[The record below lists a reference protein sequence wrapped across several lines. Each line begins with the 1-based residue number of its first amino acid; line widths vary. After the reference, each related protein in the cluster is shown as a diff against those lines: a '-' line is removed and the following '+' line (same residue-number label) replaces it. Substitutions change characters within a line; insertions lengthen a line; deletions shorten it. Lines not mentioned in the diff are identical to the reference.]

1 MNDTELQ
8 NILMVM
14 RMVIAPVAISIML
27 ISLTSYLKFR
37 NWRLLFLSV
46 AFFLLSIPPTIHLI
60 AYSGLVSQ
68 LPAGSSSVLYGIS
81 FIFST
86 ASVVSFAL
94 LAYVYFNERKTQSI
108 EISRTQWVVGG
119 LLILAEV
126 VFAIYVVNSSVEY
139 LDLSSGSVS
148 SGYLPLLNFVLG
160 SVAYVLII
168 LIVISL
174 FSYYRAKKT
183 RTTLVVMI
191 GFVCLLF
198 SQGYGI
204 FIYFLYVIPTHN
216 HYLSYGLVT
225 SFELA
230 GYIAF
235 LAALLRVKVFR

>member
-1 MNDTELQ
+1 
-8 NILMVM
+8 
-14 RMVIAPVAISIML
+14 ML
-27 ISLTSYLKFR
+27 LSLTSYLKFR

-46 AFFLLSIPPTIHLI
+46 AFFLLAIPPTIHLI

-68 LPAGSSSVLYGIS
+68 LPSGSSSVLFGIS

-86 ASVVSFAL
+86 ASVISFAL

-108 EISRTQWVVGG
+108 EISRAQWVIGG
-119 LLILAEV
+119 FLILAEV
-126 VFAIYVVNSSVEY
+126 GFAIYVVNSSSGY
-139 LDLSSGSVS
+139 LDLSSASTS
-148 SGYLPLLNFVLG
+148 SGYPALLNFLLG

-168 LIVISL
+168 LIIISL
-174 FSYYRAKKT
+174 FSYYRAKNT

-204 FIYFLYVIPTHN
+204 FIYFLYVIPDQSY
-216 HYLSYGLVT
+216 YLGYGLVT

-235 LAALLRVKVFR
+235 LAALLRLKVFR